1 MTDEGKSDKDATPS
15 PSTLGKGRGEGQN
28 PKDEGGG
35 MKDEASSD
43 VHRSSFI
50 HHPSGTGP
58 LRNPLPAYGERGP
71 ERWRVLAALLFV
83 LVVALAFRIPR
94 ISEGSLTFD
103 EQWHLELSTGRGSP
117 HVRVPENQFI
127 PKAPA
132 VTSLTDAPPWYAVWP
147 HMDFVVHP
155 PLYVTLLR
163 FWRTLFGDG
172 DLAARSYSNL
182 CQLIAIAFMFLA
194 ACRFD
199 GLAIAI
205 WAGLIYSVAPTQIY
219 LAQQVRGYDQLAAF
233 GMLAVYCLVRIERDE
248 KSSRKHTVFLGL
260 AVLGTMLSHYFAVG
274 ACLAMA
280 VYVLLRF
287 RGKKLISTSIAFVS
301 AAVAYLIVWGP
312 FLYQQRRYFAETAD
326 IWLIENTPEHLAHTL
341 GRLASWCWWL
351 VLRDY
356 NGTPYALASVIV
368 LIAPIVLIF
377 LKRKDLM
384 LWYLWLLG
392 TLGFVACLDLFR
404 STSHLR
410 FERYVSLASPAVF
423 MLIAG
428 IAAALPRKLMH
439 LPLAIIVAVAAMNWN
454 ASLVGEM
461 EPDWRPYGQLI
472 DQRVADDEPLIFFY
486 STDPMTRWHIEI
498 FYLGAA
504 HYSHKF
510 PHPIVKLSVQPMPE
524 SLLKELPTKTAWL
537 VTGPIGKD
545 ISSIIPGARMIGDE
559 QFVIPNLLVC
569 THIELPER

>member
-1 MTDEGKSDKDATPS
+1 
-15 PSTLGKGRGEGQN
+15 
-28 PKDEGGG
+28 
-35 MKDEASSD
+35 MKDEDSSG
-43 VHRSSFI
+43 VHPSSFI
-50 HHPSGTGP
+50 PQGSGAGP
-58 LRNPLPAYGERGP
+58 LPSPLPAYGERGQ
-71 ERWRVLAALLFV
+71 ERWRVLLGLLFV

-132 VTSLTDAPPWYAVWP
+132 VTSLTEVPPWYSVWTN
-147 HMDFVVHP
+147 MDFVVHP

-163 FWRTLFGDG
+163 FWRSVFGDG

-194 ACRFD
+194 ACRLN
-199 GLAIAI
+199 GLGVAI
-205 WAGLIYSVAPTQIY
+205 WAGLIYAVAPTQIY

-233 GMLAVYCLVRIERDE
+233 GMVALYSLVRIERDE
-248 KSSRKHTVFLGL
+248 TLSRKWAVFLGL
-260 AVLGTMLSHYFAVG
+260 AVLGMMLSHYFAAG

-280 VYVLLRF
+280 AYVLLRF
-287 RGKKLISTSIAFVS
+287 RGKKLLSAVLAFVS
-301 AAVAYLIVWGP
+301 AAIVYLIVWGP

-326 IWLIENTPEHLAHTL
+326 IWLIENTPEHLAHTFD
-341 GRLASWCWWL
+341 RLASWCWWL
-351 VLRDY
+351 IVRD
-356 NGTPYALASVIV
+356 PDASTRLVQLSSVV
-368 LIAPIVLIF
+368 LILPL
-377 LKRKDLM
+377 LLMLCKRRDVT

-404 STSHLR
+404 LTSHLR
-410 FERYVSLASPAVF
+410 FERYVSLASPAIMV
-423 MLIAG
+423 LVARL
-428 IAAALPRKLMH
+428 AATLPWRMMH
-439 LPLAIIVAVAAMNWN
+439 IPLALVALFAASNYRI
-454 ASLVGEM
+454 SLIGES

-472 DQRVADDEPLIFFY
+472 DQRVGTDEPLIFFY
-486 STDPMTRWHIEI
+486 SMDPMTRWKIEV

-510 PHPIVKLSVQPMPE
+510 PHPIVKLSIAPMPRP
-524 SLLKELPTKTAWL
+524 LLDSIPSRTAWL

-545 ISSIIPGARMIGDE
+545 LSSIVPGARMIGDE

-569 THIELPER
+569 THIELPQR